1 MTDTLPLTV
10 EEVSGP
16 ILMGEH
22 PALKWTGKVRWE
34 RPFLKQVTDDGIG
47 VEVDILDNR
56 ALLTVEQFLVFIV
69 STLAILTLGFTPRNG
84 EKAKSKLLRC

>member
-16 ILMGEH
+16 ILIGEH

-47 VEVDILDNR
+47 VEVDILDSR
-56 ALLTVEQFLVFIV
+56 ALLTVEQFLAFIV
-69 STLAILTLGFTPRNG
+69 STLAILTLGFTP
-84 EKAKSKLLRC
+84 SQ

>member
-16 ILMGEH
+16 ILIGEH

-56 ALLTVEQFLVFIV
+56 ALLTVEQFLVF
-69 STLAILTLGFTPRNG
+69 
-84 EKAKSKLLRC
+84 

>member
-16 ILMGEH
+16 ILIGEH

-69 STLAILTLGFTPRNG
+69 STLAILTLGFTP
-84 EKAKSKLLRC
+84 AQ

>member
-16 ILMGEH
+16 ILIGEH

-34 RPFLKQVTDDGIG
+34 RPFLKHVTDDGIG

-69 STLAILTLGFTPRNG
+69 STLAILTLGFTP
-84 EKAKSKLLRC
+84 AQ